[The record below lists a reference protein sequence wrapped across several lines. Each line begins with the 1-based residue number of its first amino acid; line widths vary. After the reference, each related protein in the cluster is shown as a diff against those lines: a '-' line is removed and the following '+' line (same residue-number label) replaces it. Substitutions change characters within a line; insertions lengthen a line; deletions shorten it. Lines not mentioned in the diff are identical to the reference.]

1 MIFYITVFDLC
12 QGFCVLHVF
21 QEHWSSK
28 EKQPG
33 EAVVEEQIATVEE
46 QIFSAINK
54 GRLAIQS
61 QVSSSAIYN

>member
-1 MIFYITVFDLC
+1 MIFYVIVFDLC

-21 QEHWSSK
+21 QEQWSSK

-33 EAVVEEQIATVEE
+33 EVAVEE

-54 GRLAIQS
+54 WRLSIQS
-61 QVSSSAIYN
+61 QVSSSAIYS